1 MKKIINTG
9 FILLF
14 MGIAFSCG
22 NVGKKEKDGALSD
35 KKVELQKL
43 KTEKEKL
50 DKKIIDLEKEI
61 AKMDTSAGIEQ
72 QAKLVALSPIT
83 KENFKHYLELQG
95 RVDAQNISYITP
107 SGQPG
112 QIKAMYVK
120 QGDLVRKGQL
130 ILKLDNVVALQNVN
144 AIRQQMNSVK
154 AQLALAKS
162 VYNRQKNLW
171 DQHIGTEVQ
180 LLQAQ
185 TNVESLEGQLNA
197 IQANVNAAQGQANL
211 SNVYSDVNGTVDE
224 ITAHVGETF
233 SGNPMQGGFI
243 KIVNKADLKITVI
256 VPENYAGRVTKG
268 TPIIVE
274 IPDLNKT
281 FNSTISFISQA
292 IGTTT
297 RGFTAEV
304 KVPSGFNLRPNQ
316 IAKVKILDY
325 SAPNSIAIPL
335 NTIQTDENG
344 KYVLVASK
352 EGDKIVARKRKV
364 DIGTLYGEQ
373 IEIKQGLQEGDQII
387 VDGYQGLFDGQLIT
401 INVNE

>member
-387 VDGYQGLFDGQLIT
+387 IDGYQGLFDGQLIT